1 MRTFQAV
8 ALGTTLALFGF
19 IGSLSAQT
27 ASTDQEG
34 NPPVFYQQESN
45 PSVFY
50 QTLPSEHG
58 LYIYPPVSVKTAP
71 NSHKVRRLTTSK
83 LAPKAHRDG
92 HLTTA
97 TAAPPKPH
105 KARRL
110 AISKLAPKT
119 PKNQPLTTA
128 TAAPPKSHKVRRL
141 AISKLVPEAHRDSH
155 LTTATATPKK
165 MGLKTRRV
173 PHRAIATATP
183 NSQDK
188 HVTTP
193 EVTSKA
199 QKAMPNEALLKE
211 QTPTPEETTH
221 KDKAHRLAIQVN
233 QNDPAVM
240 NLALNNAE
248 NVIEYY
254 NGRGED
260 VQVEIVTFGPG
271 LHMLRA
277 DTSPVKDRIERLKNH
292 SLQEVTFLACGN
304 TQARMEKS
312 EGKPIPILPQA
323 TMVPSGVVRL
333 MELQEQGWSYVRP

>member
-1 MRTFQAV
+1 MHSLIRAAV
-8 ALGTTLALFGF
+8 AAIAFGVLVGGP
-19 IGSLSAQT
+19 IGKAAESEKSHRI
-27 ASTDQEG
+27 G
-34 NPPVFYQQESN
+34 NPTSTVESAK
-45 PSVFY
+45 PSR
-50 QTLPSEHG
+50 TGKP
-58 LYIYPPVSVKTAP
+58 A
-71 NSHKVRRLTTSK
+71 N
-83 LAPKAHRDG
+83 KA
-92 HLTTA
+92 A
-97 TAAPPKPH
+97 ESA
-105 KARRL
+105 
-110 AISKLAPKT
+110 
-119 PKNQPLTTA
+119 
-128 TAAPPKSHKVRRL
+128 KS
-141 AISKLVPEAHRDSH
+141 
-155 LTTATATPKK
+155 
-165 MGLKTRRV
+165 
-173 PHRAIATATP
+173 
-183 NSQDK
+183 
-188 HVTTP
+188 
-193 EVTSKA
+193 
-199 QKAMPNEALLKE
+199 
-211 QTPTPEETTH
+211 
-221 KDKAHRLAIQVN
+221 HRLAIQVN